1 MIELMFTF
9 GTEYVLV
16 VIKGHQVTFGN
27 TSYGAQMAAIDRLK
41 LDKAGVI
48 KEFPDLEGHEH
59 WRQEAIKRFKDKIML
74 LDSEEA
80 IANYI
85 IEDLKKHG
93 YKPYYKQIA
102 GHRKVRIK

>member
-9 GTEYVLV
+9 GSEYILV

-27 TSYGAQMAAIDRLK
+27 TSFGAQMASIDGLK
-41 LDKAGVI
+41 LDKSGVI
-48 KEFPDLEGHEH
+48 REFPDLANNNN
-59 WRQEAIKRFKDKIML
+59 WREEAVKRFKEKIMA

-80 IANYI
+80 ISIYI
-85 IEDLKKHG
+85 IEDLKKYG

-102 GHRKVRIK
+102 GHRKERIK